1 MTCIIAD
8 LHIDDLRSP
17 QVSLDVASSVHPGLL
32 KSIPRATASLFRRQ
46 ILSPSC
52 QPRARG
58 STVGPCDANV
68 SDGHSLL
75 FRGWQPSP
83 PAAAG
88 SSITPHALPASHPVS
103 RPNPHRSRCFH
114 KKHEPDGKAAPA
126 ERKRAR
132 DDCVQPP
139 SACLRPAST
148 RVDRPRLR
156 LFACLYFYYSFS
168 LSLPLLLFP
177 SPLAK
182 LAFEDSQEQQA

>member
-17 QVSLDVASSVHPGLL
+17 QVSLDVASSVHLGLL

-68 SDGHSLL
+68 SNGHSLL

-88 SSITPHALPASHPVS
+88 SSITPHALPASQPVS
-103 RPNPHRSRCFH
+103 RPNPHRSRRFH
-114 KKHEPDGKAAPA
+114 KKHGPDGKAAPA

-132 DDCVQPP
+132 GDCVQPP

-156 LFACLYFYYSFS
+156 LFACLYFYYSLLIRSPF
-168 LSLPLLLFP
+168 LLPPPHLPPCKAGL
-177 SPLAK
+177 
-182 LAFEDSQEQQA
+182 